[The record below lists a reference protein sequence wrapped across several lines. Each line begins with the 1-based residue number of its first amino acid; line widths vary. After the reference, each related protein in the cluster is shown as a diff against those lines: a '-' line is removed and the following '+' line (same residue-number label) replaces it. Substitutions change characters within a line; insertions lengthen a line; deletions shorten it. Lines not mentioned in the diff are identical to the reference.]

1 MSICYGILGIVKCPF
16 CGSSLSKVVDKRS
29 VDSRGEI
36 RRRRECLKC
45 DKRFTTYE
53 TLAAVEILVIKKDGK
68 KQPFVREKLEKGLIK
83 ALEKRPGI
91 DKISLILDRIE
102 GRIRAKKLQEVPS
115 AILGKWMLSELKK
128 LDPVAYLRFV
138 SVYRTFS
145 DPKDFRR
152 ELETL

>member
-1 MSICYGILGIVKCPF
+1 MKCPF
-16 CGSSLSKVVDKRS
+16 CQSSLSKVIDKRS

-53 TLAAVEILVIKKDGK
+53 SLAEVEVLVIKKDGRK
-68 KQPFVREKLEKGLIK
+68 EIFNRQKIERGLFR

-91 DKISLILDRIE
+91 DKVPLILDRIE
-102 GRIRAKKLQEVPS
+102 GRIRAKRLQEIPS
-115 AILGKWMLSELKK
+115 QELGKWMLSELKK
-128 LDPVAYLRFV
+128 MDPIAYLRFV

-145 DPKDFRR
+145 DPKDFKK

>member
-1 MSICYGILGIVKCPF
+1 MKCPF
-16 CGSSLSKVVDKRS
+16 CASSLSKVVDKRA

-53 TLAAVEILVIKKDGK
+53 TLAAVEILVIKKDNR
-68 KQPFVREKLEKGLIK
+68 KQPYLREKLEKGLIK

-102 GRIRAKKLQEVPS
+102 GRIRSKGMQEVS
-115 AILGKWMLSELKK
+115 SSQLGKWMLAELKK

-145 DPKDFRR
+145 DPKDFSR
-152 ELETL
+152 ELEAL